1 MEPNRNEDLDRLVD
15 GLLRDRDFLLAK
27 ELKQKVDQLNELLA
41 QSVRQE
47 LQVELVVEESK
58 GRGGRVNTHMDI
70 KIFKEL

>member
-1 MEPNRNEDLDRLVD
+1 MEPDRNEDLDRLVD
-15 GLLRDRDFLLAK
+15 GLLRDKDFLLAQ

-47 LQVELVVEESK
+47 LQVNLALDESK
-58 GRGGRVNTHMDI
+58 GRGGRTHVYLDI

>member
-15 GLLRDRDFLLAK
+15 GLLRDRDFLLAQ

-47 LQVELVVEESK
+47 LQVELLVDESK
-58 GRGGRVNTHMDI
+58 GRGGRMHTHVDI